1 MPVRKL
7 PASQRLLPAWVW
19 LALGI
24 LIGLGIATMTGDD
37 EQHTDS
43 SQTNTTGENQRAT
56 DGGTSAQRSFDFYTL
71 LPELEVVIPVDV
83 ETVNVEK
90 KSKKTTSSEHTR
102 PGTKPVDGGYLLQVG
117 SFQQSEE
124 ASSLKV
130 HLSRLGV
137 NANIQSVN
145 VNDST
150 WYRVRIGPVDS
161 RKTVEELRERLRE
174 NGIDAM
180 LMQAK
185 Q

>member
-1 MPVRKL
+1 M
-7 PASQRLLPAWVW
+7 PASGRKPPTSQRVLPAWVW

-37 EQHTDS
+37 EQRTDL
-43 SQTNTTGENQRAT
+43 SQTSVAGEDAA
-56 DGGTSAQRSFDFYTL
+56 DGGAAAQRSFDFYTL

-83 ETVNVEK
+83 ESVNVEK
-90 KSKKTTSSEHTR
+90 KSKKPTSDERTK
-102 PGTKPVDGGYLLQVG
+102 PDTKPVEGGYLLQVG

-124 ASSLKV
+124 ASSLKT

-161 RKTVEELRERLRE
+161 RKTVEDLRVRLRE
-174 NGIDAM
+174 DGIDAM